1 MDTEGE
7 RAGQHVFIEM
17 NPRIQVEHTV
27 TEEVTDVDLVQAQM
41 RIASGET
48 LADLGLSQE
57 TVQLKGAA
65 LQCRITT
72 EDPANGF
79 RPDVGKITGYRSAGG
94 AGVRLD
100 GGTVYSGAE
109 ISPHFD
115 SLLVKLT
122 CRGRDYPAAVA
133 RARRA
138 LAEFRIR
145 GVSTNIPFLQAVLD
159 DPDFIAGDVA
169 TNFIDE
175 RPQLLKARV
184 SADRGTKL
192 LTWLADV
199 TVNKPERRTD
209 RPLEPGR
216 QASVRQGPG
225 RQRRVPA
232 RSCVNWDRKVSPRPC
247 GSRPPW
253 PSPTPPSATPTSRC
267 WPPGSAPATS
277 WLPARQSRALLPEL
291 LSVEAWGGATY
302 DVALRF
308 LGEDPWDRLAA
319 LREGPAERLPADAA
333 PRPQHRGLHA
343 VP

>member
-1 MDTEGE
+1 M
-7 RAGQHVFIEM
+7 
-17 NPRIQVEHTV
+17 
-27 TEEVTDVDLVQAQM
+27 TEEVTDVDLVQAQL
-41 RIASGET
+41 RIAAGES

-57 TVQLKGAA
+57 SVQLKGAA

-115 SLLVKLT
+115 SMLVKLT
-122 CRGRDYPAAVA
+122 CRGRNYPAAVA

-145 GVSTNIPFLQAVLD
+145 GVSTNISFLQAVLD
-159 DPDFIAGDVA
+159 DPDFVAGDVA
-169 TNFIDE
+169 TSFIDE

-199 TVNKPERRTD
+199 TVNKPNGELKVHTD
-209 RPLEPGR
+209 PADKLPALDDAAARPG
-216 QASVRQGPG
+216 S
-225 RQRRVPA
+225 RQRLQELGPEGFA
-232 RSCVNWDRKVSPRPC
+232 
-247 GSRPPW
+247 
-253 PSPTPPSATPTSRC
+253 
-267 WPPGSAPATS
+267 
-277 WLPARQSRALLPEL
+277 RALRAQDAVAVTDTTFRDAHQSL
-291 LSVEAWGGATY
+291 LATRVRTRDPRGGRSRR
-302 DVALRF
+302 VQ
-308 LGEDPWDRLAA
+308 
-319 LREGPAERLPADAA
+319 AA
-333 PRPQHRGLHA
+333 PRTALGRGLGRGDLRRRPA
-343 VP
+343 LPR